1 MKDNSIG
8 MVKTCKW
15 SCGILEYDGL
25 CSHST
30 LREAVPGDFSLS
42 AEELEVKA
50 AEIVKRTKEN
60 QYRYLNVVE
69 AEGPVNFLTNQ
80 REIQDNFYEK
90 NPSRDAKNLKS
101 SCKMS

>member
-1 MKDNSIG
+1 

-15 SCGILEYDGL
+15 SRGILEYDGL

-50 AEIVKRTKEN
+50 AEILKRTKEN
-60 QYRYLNVVE
+60 QYDYYTVVE
-69 AEGPVNFLTNQ
+69 AEDLVNFLAN
-80 REIQDNFYEK
+80 
-90 NPSRDAKNLKS
+90 
-101 SCKMS
+101 